1 MLLTL
6 EQLTYTF
13 LTGAAIASIYLGFTG
28 NK

>member
-13 LTGAAIASIYLGFTG
+13 ITGAAIASIYLGYTG
-28 NK
+28 KK